1 MLSPLLAVLA
11 AVANALASALQRK
24 AARQEPAEENLSLRL
39 VWHLLHRP
47 VWFGGIASI
56 IAGFLLQAVALGN
69 GQLSVVQPLLALEL
83 PAALIL
89 SGFFFGS
96 RLGRREW
103 GASAVMAA
111 GLAGLLVTLGPS
123 SGKTS
128 SVTWWEWVIGCGANL
143 ALIAAGVL
151 WGRRA
156 SGARRAAVLGAT
168 TGCAFGLTAALM
180 KGMTNRFS
188 HGLLSVFTSWQL
200 WAMIAVGAGAMFL
213 LQSAMHAGQLL
224 ATQPGLTMAD
234 PVVAILWGVLI
245 FHEEVRGGLFIL
257 LAVLAAAA
265 VATAVMV
272 LSRSPLLSGEGGE
285 REEDDESRRKATSS
299 PSRDEA

>member
-24 AARQEPAEENLSLRL
+24 AARREPAEENLSLRL

-47 VWFGGIASI
+47 VWFGGVASI

-103 GASAVMAA
+103 GASAVMAV
-111 GLAGLLVTLGPS
+111 GLAGLLIALGPS
-123 SGKTS
+123 SGSTS

-143 ALIAAGVL
+143 MLIAAGVL

-188 HGLLSVFTSWQL
+188 QGLISVFTSWQL
-200 WAMIAVGAGAMFL
+200 WAMIIVGAGAMFL
-213 LQSAMHAGQLL
+213 LQSAMNAGRLL

-245 FHEEVRGGLFIL
+245 FHEQVRGGLFIL

-272 LSRSPLLSGEGGE
+272 LSRSPLLSAEGGE
-285 REEDDESRRKATSS
+285 REDDEAPSREAAGS
-299 PSRDEA
+299 PSRDQA